1 MRVVLPLCKCGLSHM
16 VVRGMLHFLW
26 VWNSVVLTAVW
37 LLHSCL
43 QTCITL
49 TLKSTHT
56 NTPKHTQRWGHWNL
70 TNKNILSP
78 QKYSSKWEDRKF
90 QTKLWDTLDLFGN
103 AMYIRMIFT
112 SKILALNFSCPMHL
126 SSRSQFS
133 KHFMG
138 KEWDCRSGWLGGYT

>member
-1 MRVVLPLCKCGLSHM
+1 MWLIPHGSKGDAAFSVGLKFCGTHSCVATPL
-16 VVRGMLHFLW
+16 
-26 VWNSVVLTAVW
+26 
-37 LLHSCL
+37 CL